1 MKGKLNL
8 NWISWKQKKKKTWK
22 NKNVNR
28 RFIFVTV
35 VGIGCKYEIT
45 FIFPDTDRGAMFLFA
60 NGDKDVFEVAIF
72 AEGCRSWL
80 IDNTVQQG
88 KELWIYFKNKIED
101 KEGRSI
107 FYAYERRQWKGGTYL
122 YAELWQSLDKVPSIL
137 IGNFSVDCHLVI
149 TLFFQ

>member
-35 VGIGCKYEIT
+35 VCIGCKYEIT

-88 KELWIYFKNKIED
+88 KETMN
-101 KEGRSI
+101 
-107 FYAYERRQWKGGTYL
+107 
-122 YAELWQSLDKVPSIL
+122 
-137 IGNFSVDCHLVI
+137 
-149 TLFFQ
+149 LF